1 MPIRPLTAA
10 LPASELSGKYLCA
23 PALVYDQAHGYPAL
37 IEKATATQLVFRK
50 LHRGSWDSEA
60 NEWRVDPDP
69 AHILVEE
76 PSRKCKRAS
85 VKFVCDTAEEA
96 IALYAQAIATR
107 KAIEQ
112 FRRDQL
118 ARVEI
123 LAAENRLPVPAYLA
137 HPHNRAL

>member
-1 MPIRPLTAA
+1 MAIRPLTSD
-10 LPASELSGKYLCA
+10 LPAAELAGKFICA
-23 PALVYDQAHGYPAL
+23 PAFCYDQAHGYPAL
-37 IEKATATQLVFRK
+37 VEKATAIQLVFRK
-50 LHRGSWDSEA
+50 LNRGSWDSA
-60 NEWRVDPDP
+60 AKEWRVDPDP
-69 AHILVEE
+69 AHIPEDE
-76 PSRKCKRAS
+76 SSRKCKRTS

-123 LAAENRLPVPAYLA
+123 LAAENRLPVPAYLPA
-137 HPHNRAL
+137 A